1 MPKRA
6 LICGISGQ
14 DGTYLTELL
23 LSKGYEVTGTS
34 RDAGS
39 SDFRNLKAHG
49 LHDRVRLVSMNLT
62 DFRSVLQVLTQAQPD
77 EIYNLA
83 GQSSVSLSF
92 EQPIDT
98 FDSVAVAA
106 LNLLEAIRFMARP
119 IRLYNACSSEC
130 FGDTGDT
137 PAGEDTPFRP
147 NSPYATARAA
157 AYWAVANYRDAYG
170 LHACS
175 GILFNH
181 ESPRRGE
188 TFVTR
193 KISRSVAQIKLGLQH
208 KLHLGNLDARRDWGY
223 APDYVRAMWL
233 MLQQDR
239 PDDYVIGTGESHSV
253 REFVET
259 AFAEVGLDWHDYVE
273 IDPHEFRP
281 TETDH
286 RRADASKARL
296 RLGWEPRIT
305 FREVVRLMVRSD
317 LSRLRAAATGSKQ
330 NVHVSARQNVIA

>member
-1 MPKRA
+1 MRA

-23 LSKGYEVTGTS
+23 LAKGYEVTGTS
-34 RDAGS
+34 RNAGS
-39 SDFRNLKAHG
+39 SEFGNLKARG
-49 LHDRVRLVSMNLT
+49 LRERVRLVSMNLT
-62 DFRSVLQVLTQAQPD
+62 DFRSVLQTLTQVQPD

-83 GQSSVSLSF
+83 GQSSVLLSF

-137 PAGEDTPFRP
+137 PANESTPFRP

-157 AYWAVANYRDAYG
+157 AYWSVANYRDAYG

-181 ESPRRGE
+181 ESPLRPER
-188 TFVTR
+188 FVTR
-193 KISRSVAQIKLGLQH
+193 KVVSAARRIAGGSKERLTLGTLSIV
-208 KLHLGNLDARRDWGY
+208 RDWGW
-223 APDYVRAMWL
+223 APEYVEAMWR
-233 MLQQDR
+233 MLQQDKAR
-239 PDDYVIGTGESHSV
+239 DYLVATGEAHSLE
-253 REFVET
+253 EFVAET
-259 AFAEVGLDWHDYVE
+259 FGALGLDWRAHVDV
-273 IDPHEFRP
+273 DKSLGRP
-281 TETDH
+281 TDP
-286 RRADASKARL
+286 RAVRGDPARIAKD
-296 RLGWEPRIT
+296 LGWQAQTRM
-305 FREVVRLMVRSD
+305 RD
-317 LSRLRAAATGSKQ
+317 LVKKLL
-330 NVHVSARQNVIA
+330 

>member
-23 LSKGYEVTGTS
+23 LGKGYEVTGTS

-39 SDFRNLKAHG
+39 SDFHNLKARG
-49 LHDRVRLVSMNLT
+49 LRDRVRLVSMNLT

-137 PAGEDTPFRP
+137 PASEDTPFRP

-157 AYWAVANYRDAYG
+157 AYWSVANYRDAYG

-181 ESPRRGE
+181 ESPLRPER
-188 TFVTR
+188 FVTQKVVTAAR
-193 KISRSVAQIKLGLQH
+193 RIAGGNKERLTLGTL
-208 KLHLGNLDARRDWGY
+208 AIVRDWGW
-223 APDYVRAMWL
+223 APEYVEAMWR
-233 MLQQDR
+233 MLQQDKAR
-239 PDDYVIGTGESHSV
+239 DYVIATGEAHSLE
-253 REFVET
+253 EFV
-259 AFAEVGLDWHDYVE
+259 AEVFRALGLDWRAHVDTNKSLGRPT
-273 IDPHEFRP
+273 DPHAVRG
-281 TETDH
+281 D
-286 RRADASKARL
+286 
-296 RLGWEPRIT
+296 PR
-305 FREVVRLMVRSD
+305 
-317 LSRLRAAATGSKQ
+317 RAAAELGWKAQTRMRDLVKKLL
-330 NVHVSARQNVIA
+330 

>member
-1 MPKRA
+1 
-6 LICGISGQ
+6 
-14 DGTYLTELL
+14 
-23 LSKGYEVTGTS
+23 VTGTS

-39 SDFRNLKAHG
+39 SDFHNLKARG
-49 LHDRVRLVSMNLT
+49 LRERVRLVSMNLT
-62 DFRSVLQVLTQAQPD
+62 DFRSVLQILTQAQPD

-137 PAGEDTPFRP
+137 PASEDTPFRP

-157 AYWAVANYRDAYG
+157 AYWSVANYRDAYG

-181 ESPRRGE
+181 ESPLRPAR
-188 TFVTR
+188 FVTQKVVSAAR
-193 KISRSVAQIKLGLQH
+193 RIAGGSKERLTLGTL
-208 KLHLGNLDARRDWGY
+208 AIVRDWGW
-223 APDYVRAMWL
+223 APEYVDAMWR
-233 MLQQDR
+233 MLQQDKAR
-239 PDDYVIGTGESHSV
+239 DYVIATGEAHSLE
-253 REFVET
+253 EFV
-259 AFAEVGLDWHDYVE
+259 AEVFRALGLDWRAHVDTDKSLGRPT
-273 IDPHEFRP
+273 DPHAVRGDP
-281 TETDH
+281 
-286 RRADASKARL
+286 RRAEKE
-296 RLGWEPRIT
+296 LGW
-305 FREVVRLMVRSD
+305 
-317 LSRLRAAATGSKQ
+317 RAQTRMPALVQKL
-330 NVHVSARQNVIA
+330 IKP

>member
-23 LSKGYEVTGTS
+23 LGKQYDVTGTS

-39 SDFRNLKAHG
+39 SEFRNLKARG
-49 LHDRVRLVSMNLT
+49 LRERVRLVSMNLT

-137 PAGEDTPFRP
+137 PASEDTPFRP

-181 ESPRRGE
+181 ESPLRPE
-188 TFVTR
+188 HFVTR
-193 KISRSVAQIKLGLQH
+193 KVVSAARRIAAGSKERLTLGTL
-208 KLHLGNLDARRDWGY
+208 AIVRDWGW
-223 APDYVRAMWL
+223 APEYVDAMWR
-233 MLQQDR
+233 MLQQDKAR
-239 PDDYVIGTGESHSV
+239 DYVVATGEAHSLE
-253 REFVET
+253 EFVAET
-259 AFAEVGLDWHDYVE
+259 FGTLGLDWHAHVDVDKSLGRPT
-273 IDPHEFRP
+273 DPHAVRG
-281 TETDH
+281 D
-286 RRADASKARL
+286 
-296 RLGWEPRIT
+296 PR
-305 FREVVRLMVRSD
+305 
-317 LSRLRAAATGSKQ
+317 RAAAELGWKAQTRMPALVQKLLKP
-330 NVHVSARQNVIA
+330 

>member
-23 LSKGYEVTGTS
+23 LGKGYEVTGTS

-39 SDFRNLKAHG
+39 TEFRNLQAHG
-49 LHDRVRLVSMNLT
+49 LRDRVRLVSMNLT

-130 FGDTGDT
+130 FGDTGDA
-137 PAGEDTPFRP
+137 PASEDTPFRP

-181 ESPRRGE
+181 ESPLRPQR
-188 TFVTR
+188 FVTQKVVSAAR
-193 KISRSVAQIKLGLQH
+193 RIAGGSKERLTLGTLSIV
-208 KLHLGNLDARRDWGY
+208 RDWGW
-223 APDYVRAMWL
+223 APEYVEAMWR
-233 MLQQDR
+233 MLQQDQAR
-239 PDDYVIGTGESHSV
+239 DYLIATGEAHSL
-253 REFVET
+253 EDFV
-259 AFAEVGLDWHDYVE
+259 AEVFRALGLDWRAHVD
-273 IDPHEFRP
+273 IDKSLGRPTDPHAVRG
-281 TETDH
+281 D
-286 RRADASKARL
+286 
-296 RLGWEPRIT
+296 PR
-305 FREVVRLMVRSD
+305 
-317 LSRLRAAATGSKQ
+317 RAAAELGWTAQTRMRDLVKKLL
-330 NVHVSARQNVIA
+330 

>member
-23 LSKGYEVTGTS
+23 LGKGYEVTGTS

-39 SDFRNLKAHG
+39 SEFRNLKARG
-49 LHDRVRLVSMNLT
+49 LRDRVRLVSMNLT
-62 DFRSVLQVLTQAQPD
+62 DFRSVLQILTQAQPD

-137 PAGEDTPFRP
+137 PASEDTPFRP

-181 ESPRRGE
+181 ESPLRPER
-188 TFVTR
+188 FVTQKVVSAAR
-193 KISRSVAQIKLGLQH
+193 RIAGGSKERLTLGTLSIV
-208 KLHLGNLDARRDWGY
+208 RDWGW
-223 APDYVRAMWL
+223 APEYVEAMWR
-233 MLQQDR
+233 MLQQNKAR
-239 PDDYVIGTGESHSV
+239 DYVIATGEAHSLE
-253 REFVET
+253 EFVAET
-259 AFAEVGLDWHDYVE
+259 FRALDLDWRAHVD
-273 IDPHEFRP
+273 IDKSLGRPTDPHAVRG
-281 TETDH
+281 D
-286 RRADASKARL
+286 
-296 RLGWEPRIT
+296 PR
-305 FREVVRLMVRSD
+305 
-317 LSRLRAAATGSKQ
+317 RAAAELGWKAQTRMPALVQKLLKP
-330 NVHVSARQNVIA
+330 

>member
-23 LSKGYEVTGTS
+23 LGKGYEVTGTS

-39 SDFRNLKAHG
+39 SDFRNLKARG
-49 LHDRVRLVSMNLT
+49 LRERVRLVSMNLT

-106 LNLLEAIRFMARP
+106 LNLLEAIRFMARA

-137 PAGEDTPFRP
+137 PASEVTAFRP
-147 NSPYATARAA
+147 NSPYATARATA
-157 AYWAVANYRDAYG
+157 FWSVANYRDAYG

-181 ESPRRGE
+181 ESPLRPER
-188 TFVTR
+188 FVTQKVVSAAR
-193 KISRSVAQIKLGLQH
+193 RIAGGSKERLTLGTLSIV
-208 KLHLGNLDARRDWGY
+208 RDWGW
-223 APDYVRAMWL
+223 APEYVEAMWR
-233 MLQQDR
+233 MLQQEKAR
-239 PDDYVIGTGESHSV
+239 DYVVATGEAHSLE
-253 REFVET
+253 EFVAET
-259 AFAEVGLDWHDYVE
+259 FRALGLDWRAHVDVDKSLGRPT
-273 IDPHEFRP
+273 DPHAVRGDP
-281 TETDH
+281 QRIAKD
-286 RRADASKARL
+286 
-296 RLGWEPRIT
+296 LGWKVETRMPAL
-305 FREVVRLMVRSD
+305 VQKL
-317 LSRLRAAATGSKQ
+317 LKP
-330 NVHVSARQNVIA
+330 

>member
-23 LSKGYEVTGTS
+23 LGKGYEVTGTS

-39 SDFRNLKAHG
+39 SEFRNLTSRG
-49 LHDRVRLVSMNLT
+49 LRERVRLVSMNLT
-62 DFRSVLQVLTQAQPD
+62 DFRSVLQVLTQARPD

-130 FGDTGDT
+130 FGDTGE
-137 PAGEDTPFRP
+137 AAAHEDTPFRP

-157 AYWAVANYRDAYG
+157 AYWSVATYRDAYG

-181 ESPRRGE
+181 ESPLRPER
-188 TFVTR
+188 FVTQKVVSAAR
-193 KISRSVAQIKLGLQH
+193 RIAGGSKERLTLGTLSIV
-208 KLHLGNLDARRDWGY
+208 RDWGW
-223 APDYVRAMWL
+223 APEYVDAMWR
-233 MLQQDR
+233 MLQQDKAR
-239 PDDYVIGTGESHSV
+239 DYVVATGEAHSL
-253 REFVET
+253 EDFVAET
-259 AFAEVGLDWHDYVE
+259 FRALGLDWRAHVDVDKSLGRPT
-273 IDPHEFRP
+273 DPHAVRGDP
-281 TETDH
+281 C
-286 RRADASKARL
+286 RADKE
-296 RLGWEPRIT
+296 LGW
-305 FREVVRLMVRSD
+305 
-317 LSRLRAAATGSKQ
+317 RAQTRMPALVQKLLKP
-330 NVHVSARQNVIA
+330 

>member
-23 LSKGYEVTGTS
+23 LGKGYEVTGAS

-39 SDFRNLKAHG
+39 SDFHNLTARG
-49 LHDRVRLVSMNLT
+49 LRERVRLVSMNLT
-62 DFRSVLQVLTQAQPD
+62 DFRSVLQVLTQARPD

-130 FGDTGDT
+130 FGDTGD
-137 PAGEDTPFRP
+137 AAANEDTPFRP

-157 AYWAVANYRDAYG
+157 AYWSVANYRDAYG

-181 ESPRRGE
+181 ESPLRPER
-188 TFVTR
+188 FVTQKVVSAAR
-193 KISRSVAQIKLGLQH
+193 RIAGGSKERLTLGTLSIV
-208 KLHLGNLDARRDWGY
+208 RDWGW
-223 APDYVRAMWL
+223 APEYVEAMWR
-233 MLQQDR
+233 MLQQEKVR
-239 PDDYVIGTGESHSV
+239 DYVVATGEAHSLE
-253 REFVET
+253 EFVAET
-259 AFAEVGLDWHDYVE
+259 FRALGLDWHAHVD
-273 IDPHEFRP
+273 IDKSLGRPTDPHAVRG
-281 TETDH
+281 D
-286 RRADASKARL
+286 
-296 RLGWEPRIT
+296 PR
-305 FREVVRLMVRSD
+305 
-317 LSRLRAAATGSKQ
+317 RAAAELGWKAQTRMHDLVRKLL
-330 NVHVSARQNVIA
+330 

>member
-23 LSKGYEVTGTS
+23 LGKGYRVTGTS

-39 SDFRNLKAHG
+39 SDFRNLKARG
-49 LHDRVRLVSMNLT
+49 LRDQVRLVSMNLT

-119 IRLYNACSSEC
+119 TRLYNACSSEC

-181 ESPRRGE
+181 ESPLRPER
-188 TFVTR
+188 FVTQKVVSAAR
-193 KISRSVAQIKLGLQH
+193 RIAGGSSERLTLGTL
-208 KLHLGNLDARRDWGY
+208 AIVRDWGW
-223 APDYVRAMWL
+223 APEYVEAMWR
-233 MLQQDR
+233 MLQQDQAR
-239 PDDYVIGTGESHSV
+239 DYVVATGEAHSLE
-253 REFVET
+253 EFVAET
-259 AFAEVGLDWHDYVE
+259 FRALGLDWRAHVD
-273 IDPHEFRP
+273 IDKSLGRP
-281 TETDH
+281 TDP
-286 RRADASKARL
+286 RAVRGD
-296 RLGWEPRIT
+296 PR
-305 FREVVRLMVRSD
+305 
-317 LSRLRAAATGSKQ
+317 RAAAELGWRAQTRMPAL
-330 NVHVSARQNVIA
+330 VHKLIKP

>member
-1 MPKRA
+1 MATAKRA

-14 DGTYLTELL
+14 DGTFLTELL
-23 LSKGYEVTGTS
+23 LGKGYEVTGTS
-34 RDAGS
+34 RDAGGS
-39 SDFRNLKAHG
+39 EFRNLKARG
-49 LHDRVRLVSMNLT
+49 LRDRVRLVSMNLT

-130 FGDTGDT
+130 FGDTGET
-137 PAGEDTPFRP
+137 AANEDTPFRP

-181 ESPRRGE
+181 ESPLRPGR
-188 TFVTR
+188 FVTQKVVSAAR
-193 KISRSVAQIKLGLQH
+193 HIAGGGKERLTLGTLSIV
-208 KLHLGNLDARRDWGY
+208 RDWGW
-223 APDYVRAMWL
+223 APEYVEAMWR

-239 PDDYVIGTGESHSV
+239 ARDYVIATGEAHSLE
-253 REFVET
+253 EFVAET
-259 AFAEVGLDWHDYVE
+259 FRALGLDWRAHVDVDKSLGRPT
-273 IDPHEFRP
+273 DPHAVRG
-281 TETDH
+281 D
-286 RRADASKARL
+286 
-296 RLGWEPRIT
+296 PR
-305 FREVVRLMVRSD
+305 
-317 LSRLRAAATGSKQ
+317 RAAAELGWRARTRMATLVQ
-330 NVHVSARQNVIA
+330 NLIKP

>member
-23 LSKGYEVTGTS
+23 LDKGYEVTGTS

-39 SDFRNLKAHG
+39 SDFHNLKARG
-49 LHDRVRLVSMNLT
+49 LRDQVRLVSMNLT

-137 PAGEDTPFRP
+137 PASEDTPFRP

-157 AYWAVANYRDAYG
+157 AYWSVATYRDAYG

-181 ESPRRGE
+181 ESPLRPER
-188 TFVTR
+188 FVTR
-193 KISRSVAQIKLGLQH
+193 KVVTAARRIAGGSKERLTLGTLSIV
-208 KLHLGNLDARRDWGY
+208 RDWGW
-223 APDYVRAMWL
+223 APEYVEAMWR
-233 MLQQDR
+233 MLQQDKAR
-239 PDDYVIGTGESHSV
+239 DYVIATGEAHSLE
-253 REFVET
+253 EFV
-259 AFAEVGLDWHDYVE
+259 AEVFRALGLDWRAHVDTDKSLGRPT
-273 IDPHEFRP
+273 DPHAVRG
-281 TETDH
+281 D
-286 RRADASKARL
+286 
-296 RLGWEPRIT
+296 PR
-305 FREVVRLMVRSD
+305 
-317 LSRLRAAATGSKQ
+317 RAAAELGWKAQTRMRDLVKKLL
-330 NVHVSARQNVIA
+330 

>member
-1 MPKRA
+1 M
-6 LICGISGQ
+6 
-14 DGTYLTELL
+14 
-23 LSKGYEVTGTS
+23 TGTS

-39 SDFRNLKAHG
+39 SEFRNLKAHG
-49 LHDRVRLVSMNLT
+49 LRDRVRLVSMNLT

-137 PAGEDTPFRP
+137 PASEDTPFRP

-157 AYWAVANYRDAYG
+157 AYWSVANYRDAYG

-181 ESPRRGE
+181 ESPLRPER
-188 TFVTR
+188 FVTQKVVSAAR
-193 KISRSVAQIKLGLQH
+193 RIAGGSKERLTLGTLSIV
-208 KLHLGNLDARRDWGY
+208 RDWGW
-223 APDYVRAMWL
+223 APEYVEAMWR
-233 MLQQDR
+233 MLQQDKAR
-239 PDDYVIGTGESHSV
+239 DYVVATGEAHSLE
-253 REFVET
+253 EFVAET
-259 AFAEVGLDWHDYVE
+259 FRALGLDWRAHVD
-273 IDPHEFRP
+273 IDKSLGRPTDPHAVRGDP
-281 TETDH
+281 
-286 RRADASKARL
+286 RRIAAE
-296 RLGWEPRIT
+296 LGW
-305 FREVVRLMVRSD
+305 
-317 LSRLRAAATGSKQ
+317 
-330 NVHVSARQNVIA
+330 SAQTRMPALVQKLLKP